1 MGNLQCPDPNVAIKE
16 MAGQMGMK
24 KKHQVNLRMLDDTAL
39 VGLDVLEIWDGADLI
54 VLREALSSLVQ
65 LDGRLSVGVDLSSV
79 MHIPS
84 GFFGMLFEWYE
95 TGVEV
100 LLYAP
105 RPHIQQMLWFRMYF
119 REDSRRSGVYRL
131 TDADVRHHTPVEQE
145 AYHRREFSGVLAG
158 DLYEPP
164 ELDYDL
170 EDEI

>member
-1 MGNLQCPDPNVAIKE
+1 MR
-16 MAGQMGMK
+16 
-24 KKHQVNLRMLDDTAL
+24 KKHQVNLRMLDNTAL

-65 LDGRLSVGVDLSSV
+65 MEGRLSVGVDMSSV

-95 TGVEV
+95 SGVEV

-105 RPHIQQMLWFRMYF
+105 RSHVQQMLWFRMYF
-119 REDSRRSGVYRL
+119 REDVRRPGVYRL

-145 AYHRREFSGVLAG
+145 AYHRREFSGVLTGEDVDAMLPEC
-158 DLYEPP
+158 DL
-164 ELDYDL
+164 DSDF
-170 EDEI
+170 

>member
-1 MGNLQCPDPNVAIKE
+1 
-16 MAGQMGMK
+16 MK
-24 KKHQVNLRMLDDTAL
+24 KKHQVNLRMLDETAV

-54 VLREALSSLVQ
+54 VLREALSSLVE
-65 LDGRLSVGVDLSSV
+65 LEGRLSVGVDLSSV

-95 TGVEV
+95 AGVEV

-105 RPHIQQMLWFRMYF
+105 RPHVRQMLWFRMYF

-145 AYHRREFSGVLAG
+145 AYHRREFSGVLTG
-158 DLYEPP
+158 DSSESLETDYEF
-164 ELDYDL
+164 DG
-170 EDEI
+170 EI